1 MIVEQSPLARGGIK
15 NKYIMYGKIKYL
27 AELNRNAK
35 TQEEKDYVKAE
46 MLRLQEE
53 NPQEYESA
61 LKSLIKET
69 AKEVEELTMAEKL
82 GEVTK
87 IVSMSYLAK
96 KYFGKTRS
104 WLAQRL
110 NENTVNGKRS
120 KFTDSE
126 IETMRYALADISK
139 TIGSISVTL

>member
-1 MIVEQSPLARGGIK
+1 
-15 NKYIMYGKIKYL
+15 MYNKIKQL
-27 AELNRNAK
+27 AEQNRNAK
-35 TQEEKDYVKAE
+35 TKEEKEAVRAE
-46 MLRLQEE
+46 MYKLQEE

-69 AKEVEELTMAEKL
+69 AKEVEALTMAEKL

-110 NENTVNGKRS
+110 NENTVNGKRT
-120 KFTDSE
+120 KFTDNE
-126 IETMRYALADISK
+126 IETMRYALTDISK
-139 TIGSISVTL
+139 TIGSISATL

>member
-1 MIVEQSPLARGGIK
+1 
-15 NKYIMYGKIKYL
+15 MYEKIKHL

-35 TQEEKDYVKAE
+35 TQDEKDFVKAE
-46 MLRLQEE
+46 MFKLQEQ

-61 LKSLIKET
+61 LKILIRET
-69 AKEVEELTMAEKL
+69 AKEVEALTMSEKL

-120 KFTDSE
+120 KFTENE
-126 IETMRYALADISK
+126 IETMRYALTDISK
-139 TIGSISVTL
+139 TIGSISATL

>member
-1 MIVEQSPLARGGIK
+1 MRG
-15 NKYIMYGKIKYL
+15 NKKTKYMYNKIKQL
-27 AELNRNAK
+27 AEQNRNAK
-35 TQEEKDYVKAE
+35 TQEEKEAVRAE
-46 MLRLQEE
+46 MYKLQET

-69 AKEVEELTMAEKL
+69 TKEVEELTMAEKL

-110 NENTVNGKRS
+110 NENTVNGKRT
-120 KFTDSE
+120 KFTDKE

-139 TIGSISVTL
+139 TIGSISATL

>member
-1 MIVEQSPLARGGIK
+1 
-15 NKYIMYGKIKYL
+15 MYEKIKHL

-35 TQEEKDYVKAE
+35 TQDEKDFVKAE
-46 MLRLQEE
+46 MFKLQEQ

-61 LKSLIKET
+61 LKILIRET
-69 AKEVEELTMAEKL
+69 TKEVEALTMSEKL

-120 KFTDSE
+120 KFTENE
-126 IETMRYALADISK
+126 IETMRYALTDISK
-139 TIGSISVTL
+139 TIGSISATL